1 MMRRDECS
9 KGTSMAKASATKDVL
24 KSAGMGAVEKA
35 LQSFLPEIMARLDVL
50 QQQIG
55 DLRREIGEV
64 RKEVGDLRKD
74 MTDLRREATAEITEF
89 RAAVDA
95 KFEKNQE
102 LINELGL
109 RINTVG
115 TRLDTYF
122 EFARRDSAKMD
133 LWLERLVRVEE
144 AQKSRSRRA
153 S

>member
-1 MMRRDECS
+1 
-9 KGTSMAKASATKDVL
+9 MAKGAATKDVL

-35 LQSFLPEIMARLDVL
+35 LQTFLPEIMTRLDAL
-50 QQQIG
+50 QQQ
-55 DLRREIGEV
+55 IGEV
-64 RKEVGDLRKD
+64 RKEVGDVRKEVGDVRKD
-74 MTDLRREATAEITEF
+74 MAELRRETSAEIAEF

-133 LWLERLVRVEE
+133 SWLERLVRVEE
-144 AQKSRSRRA
+144 AQKPRSRRA

>member
-1 MMRRDECS
+1 
-9 KGTSMAKASATKDVL
+9 MAKGAATKDVL
-24 KSAGMGAVEKA
+24 KSAGMGSVEKA
-35 LQSFLPEIMARLDVL
+35 LQTFLPEIMTRLDAL
-50 QQQIG
+50 QQQVG
-55 DLRREIGEV
+55 DV
-64 RKEVGDLRKD
+64 RKEVGDVRKD
-74 MTDLRREATAEITEF
+74 MAELRRETSAEIAEF

-133 LWLERLVRVEE
+133 SWLERLVRVEE
-144 AQKSRSRRA
+144 AQKPRSRRA